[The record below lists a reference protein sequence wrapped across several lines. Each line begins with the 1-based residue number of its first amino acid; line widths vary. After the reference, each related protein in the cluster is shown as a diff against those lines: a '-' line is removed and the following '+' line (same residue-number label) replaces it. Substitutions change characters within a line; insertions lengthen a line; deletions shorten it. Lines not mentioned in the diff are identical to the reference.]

1 MFIKPKK
8 NLGQNFL
15 IDQNIIKKISDL
27 GNISTNDNVIEIGPG
42 TGNLTN
48 FIVDRSPNKI
58 VLIEKDKRLCVI
70 LKNKFNKFVEILNE
84 DFIELDK
91 KLIDYRNLV
100 IFGNLPYNV
109 STQILIK
116 IIKNVNI
123 RNCKKLILMFQ
134 REVADRIIAN
144 SKVKSYSRISVISQ
158 LKFHVKKVLDIN
170 PKSFN
175 PKPKVFSSVL
185 IFYPKTN
192 FPNINKIEN
201 LEHITNVFFNHRR
214 KMIRKPMKI
223 LFNKPDDI
231 ASKLNLNLNDRPQ
244 NLDVG
249 IYYKICMEY
258 ERLVN

>member
-1 MFIKPKK
+1 M
-8 NLGQNFL
+8 
-15 IDQNIIKKISDL
+15 
-27 GNISTNDNVIEIGPG
+27 
-42 TGNLTN
+42 
-48 FIVDRSPNKI
+48 
-58 VLIEKDKRLCVI
+58 
-70 LKNKFNKFVEILNE
+70 
-84 DFIELDK
+84 DK